1 MHYRMLL
8 LLAIACILATWSFT
22 PAEAAPIAPAPPTAE
37 GTAYAYFP
45 ETGHNIGRAIKRF
58 YDTQGGLDIFGLPL
72 TEVFVEDGMQV
83 QYFERARFEL
93 HPELPPEFY
102 VSLTLVGRHF
112 TEGRT
117 EPAFQWL
124 PADPGGDHTFFPES
138 GHTLGGAFRGF
149 WRGRGG
155 LATFGYP
162 ISEEF
167 GEINPLDGQFYV
179 VQYFE
184 RARFEYHPEH
194 AGTPYEVQL
203 SQLGRQLLNERPAA
217 QAATVP
223 AQPMLLLG
231 KATTGFRTSAS
242 ERRGNIARATALFD
256 GVVVQPGQE
265 HSFLSAGNFS
275 EEEGFV
281 EGYAIVGG
289 KLEKVVGGGLCQVA
303 TTLFRAASNAG
314 MDITDRAGHTYVV
327 YFYENI
333 LGFDATVFS
342 PTRDFK
348 WRNDTAG
355 PVTIASS
362 ADLDASTVT
371 FELWGTPDGRK
382 VSYQGPF
389 TKHVTQPGKATWQ
402 YDKELRAGQVKQLVH
417 GRPGMDVNYIRTV
430 TMPDGSVKHYDNY
443 FTHYQPWND
452 FYTYGPGVQPPAGVQ
467 VIDPRVTYAPRPSG
481 PPRPPSGPAYR
492 QPRDD

>member
-1 MHYRMLL
+1 MHRRIQLL
-8 LLAIACILATWSFT
+8 IVALVALNF
-22 PAEAAPIAPAPPTAE
+22 APAVPALARSVGAQPA
-37 GTAYAYFP
+37 GGSGFAYFP
-45 ETGHNIGRAIKRF
+45 ETGHNVGLAIKRF
-58 YDTQGGLDIFGLPL
+58 YDTHGGIDIFGLPL
-72 TEVFVEDGMQV
+72 TEVFDEDGIRV

-102 VSLTLVGRHF
+102 VSLSLLGRHF
-112 TEGRT
+112 TEGRA

-124 PADPGGDHTFFPES
+124 AAAPAADRTFFAES
-138 GHTLGGAFRGF
+138 GHSLGGSFRGF
-149 WRGRGG
+149 WQGRGG
-155 LATFGYP
+155 LAAFGLP

-167 GEINPLDGQFYV
+167 GEINPLDGKFYV

-184 RARFEYHPEH
+184 RARFELHPEN

-217 QAATVP
+217 QAQAAP
-223 AQPMLLLG
+223 AQPLVLLG
-231 KATTGFRTSAS
+231 RAVTGFRTSAT
-242 ERRGNIARATALFD
+242 ERRDNIARAAALFD

-314 MDITDRAGHTYVV
+314 MEITERAGHTYVV

-348 WRNDTAG
+348 WRNDTPG
-355 PVTIASS
+355 PITIATA
-362 ADLDASTVT
+362 ADLAASTVT
-371 FELWGTPDGRK
+371 FELWGTSDGRS
-382 VSYQGPF
+382 VSYEGPF
-389 TKHVTQPGKATWQ
+389 TKNVVKPGGATWQ
-402 YDKELRAGQVKQLVH
+402 YDHQLSSGQVRQLVH
-417 GRPGMDVNYIRTV
+417 GRAGMDVTLIRTV
-430 TMPDGSVKHYDNY
+430 TMPDGSVKHLDNF

-452 FYTYGPGVQPPAGVQ
+452 FYTYGAGVLPPSGVT
-467 VIDPRVTYAPRPSG
+467 VIDPRVVYEARPLAPPTRPL
-481 PPRPPSGPAYR
+481 P
-492 QPRDD
+492 DDGL